1 MPRWPWITLIVLQFV
16 QVISLIPWLP
26 VAGLAVMAFDAP
38 GSDKRW
44 EPWAFVLAI
53 WSYPLWLLLAAI
65 VSWILVALRRYKTA
79 VVLEVLFTTPACLLA
94 LFILWSALEH

>member
-53 WSYPLWLLLAAI
+53 WSYPLWLLLAAT

-79 VVLEVLFTTPACLLA
+79 IALEILFTTPACLLA
-94 LFILWSALEH
+94 LFILWSALGH